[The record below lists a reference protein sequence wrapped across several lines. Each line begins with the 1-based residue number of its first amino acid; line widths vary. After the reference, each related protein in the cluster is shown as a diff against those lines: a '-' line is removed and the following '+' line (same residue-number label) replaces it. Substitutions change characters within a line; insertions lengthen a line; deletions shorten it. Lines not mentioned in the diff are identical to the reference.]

1 MSCCHHCRDAES
13 LFDRRDAQARLARYR
28 RRGPEG
34 TTRALIAAL
43 RESGAAGASVLDIG
57 GGVGAVHHELLR
69 AGAARATDV
78 DASSA
83 YIAAARAEGER
94 QGHAARVSYL
104 HGDFVALAPG
114 IPPAEIVAL
123 DRVVC
128 CYPHMPAL
136 VGAAAERA
144 GRLLGLVYP
153 RDVWWVRAGVRMVN
167 LGLTLRRSAFRV
179 FCHPSAAVD
188 AAIRRAGLRRRS
200 RSVSGPWQVVVYERP
215 AGAGAAAR

>member
-13 LFDRRDAQARLARYR
+13 LFDRRDAQSRLGRYR

-34 TTRALIAAL
+34 TTRALLDAL
-43 RESGAAGASVLDIG
+43 RAGGVAGASVLDIG
-57 GGVGAVHHELLR
+57 GGVGVVHHELLR
-69 AGAARATDV
+69 AGAGRATDV

-83 YIAAARAEGER
+83 YIAAARGEAER

-104 HGDFVALAPG
+104 HGDFVALAPE

-128 CYPHMPAL
+128 CYPDMPAL

-153 RDVWWVRAGVRMVN
+153 RDVWWVRGGVRLVN
-167 LGLTLRRSAFRV
+167 LGLRLQRSAFRV
-179 FCHPSAAVD
+179 FCHPTADVD
-188 AAIRRAGLRRRS
+188 AAIRRAGLEQRS
-200 RSVSGPWQVVVYERP
+200 HRASGPWQVVVYERP
-215 AGAGAAAR
+215 GA